1 MSKENREL
9 FIRALSDAVESKIGK
24 TDEEINDI
32 EIPPPSKRHKIQM
45 NRIFRER
52 IGGSFLPFPEE
63 DNIYERMR
71 SKLVIK
77 LKGKEFQN
85 RRGKDKATDKN
96 TLSHPKSR
104 ITAKYKKK

>member
-1 MSKENREL
+1 MPIKKLLSACAVLLLCGLL
-9 FIRALSDAVESKIGK
+9 FVACDGPEAAITPVKMTAVYI
-24 TDEEINDI
+24 
-32 EIPPPSKRHKIQM
+32 
-45 NRIFRER
+45 
-52 IGGSFLPFPEE
+52 PEE